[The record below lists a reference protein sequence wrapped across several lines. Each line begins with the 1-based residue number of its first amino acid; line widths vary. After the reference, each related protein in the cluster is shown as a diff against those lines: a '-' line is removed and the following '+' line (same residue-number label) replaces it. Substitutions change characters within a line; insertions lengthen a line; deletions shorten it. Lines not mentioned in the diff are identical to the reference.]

1 VNKIVKY
8 SLSAD
13 FVTAECRS
21 SPVRFGRHSPAEV
34 LSDALASR
42 VAGPDHRLVI
52 VSVDDSATL
61 TGTLQ
66 ERSDKAALQRWGAV
80 RRLDTC
86 VNFFLKSVNIWE
98 SYKQMRGC
106 LMHFARLVNTT
117 ERWRKCTFLLVT
129 LPNIRRFY
137 FFFTHRLSK
146 RPKPVLIWLLITP
159 PHLKYVA
166 TLPCNLSLGGLVLL
180 TLMFHKVVQQHMQGA
195 MGFLINI

>member
-66 ERSDKAALQRWGAV
+66 ERSDKAALQR
-80 RRLDTC
+80 
-86 VNFFLKSVNIWE
+86 
-98 SYKQMRGC
+98 
-106 LMHFARLVNTT
+106 
-117 ERWRKCTFLLVT
+117 
-129 LPNIRRFY
+129 
-137 FFFTHRLSK
+137 
-146 RPKPVLIWLLITP
+146 
-159 PHLKYVA
+159 
-166 TLPCNLSLGGLVLL
+166 
-180 TLMFHKVVQQHMQGA
+180 
-195 MGFLINI
+195 